1 MSTVKFYT
9 AASKEAL
16 PEEVED
22 GAIYFIPNDNIN
34 NSIII
39 YDKENTR
46 YEINHPAIGTYTEL
60 ATLQNNSSNWVP
72 SAGQIIVVTDA
83 YSEDGINKPMIKIGN
98 GIDSFVGLSYLI
110 EGLDSSILKIHLTSI
125 NERTHTLDI
134 TNTNVNIIT

>member
-60 ATLQNNSSNWVP
+60 AALQNNSSN
-72 SAGQIIVVTDA
+72 
-83 YSEDGINKPMIKIGN
+83 
-98 GIDSFVGLSYLI
+98 
-110 EGLDSSILKIHLTSI
+110 
-125 NERTHTLDI
+125 
-134 TNTNVNIIT
+134 

>member
-46 YEINHPAIGTYTEL
+46 YKINHPAIGTYTEL
-60 ATLQNNSSNWVP
+60 AALQNNSSNWVP

-98 GIDSFVGLSYLI
+98 GIDSFVGLRYLI